1 MLLLT
6 SWKGT
11 QDLTLAM
18 YAGKFLESCGEDN
31 IVVLCVMTL
40 CSLLGGYS
48 RITFIKSLALGTE
61 NTSEPWQM
69 SRMFAIMEVGV
80 PT

>member
-1 MLLLT
+1 MNLWTATLLLT

-11 QDLTLAM
+11 QALTLAM
-18 YAGKFLESCGEDN
+18 YAGKFLEFCGEDN

-48 RITFIKSLALGTE
+48 RITFIKSLSLDTGDA
-61 NTSEPWQM
+61 SEP
-69 SRMFAIMEVGV
+69 
-80 PT
+80 

>member
-18 YAGKFLESCGEDN
+18 YAGKFLEFCGENN
-31 IVVLCVMTL
+31 IVVSCVMTL
-40 CSLLGGYS
+40 CSLLGGCS
-48 RITFIKSLALGTE
+48 KVKVR
-61 NTSEPWQM
+61 
-69 SRMFAIMEVGV
+69 
-80 PT
+80 